1 MSLLNY
7 LYNWISV
14 DLVGISRIPEL
25 VSIENL
31 LTPLLT
37 ILFFIAVIYAMW
49 YLVGWVIKFISYAM
63 PW

>member
-7 LYNWISV
+7 LYNWISN
-14 DLVGISRIPEL
+14 DLVGISGIPEL

-31 LTPLLT
+31 LIPLLT
-37 ILFFIAVIYAMW
+37 IMFFIAVIYALW